1 MSQVI
6 LYGIA
11 VIALSIEMTLFS
23 RQRRAA
29 YAVVRQAGSG
39 RLRVR

>member
-29 YAVVRQAGSG
+29 YAGQRQSVFG

>member
-11 VIALSIEMTLFS
+11 VIALSIEMTLFA
-23 RQRRAA
+23 RKRRAA
-29 YAVVRQAGSG
+29 YVVVRQAGSV